1 MSARSIA
8 TGPVVIASRASELA
22 LWQANH
28 VRDRLLAQHP
38 GVSVEIVAMSTRGDR
53 ILDRSLAKIGGKGL
67 FVKELENAL
76 ADGRAH
82 IAVHS
87 MKDVPMELPDGFAIG
102 AILAR
107 ADARDALVSNTCPDL
122 ASLPPGA
129 RVGTSS
135 LRREAQLRSRYPAL
149 AIRPVRGNVQ
159 SRLRKLDQGEFD
171 ALILAAAGLER
182 LGLAGRIR
190 QWLGVET
197 SLPAPG
203 QGALGIECLAAD
215 RNVLELIAPLQD
227 SASACTVRAERA
239 VSRLL
244 GGSCQV
250 PLGAYA
256 ECDGTAL
263 KLRALVAMPDGSRLV
278 RTEASGSTA
287 EPEALGAEVAAALRA
302 QGADALLADLE
313 ARG

>member
-1 MSARSIA
+1 MSPR
-8 TGPVVIASRASELA
+8 PVVIASRASELA
-22 LWQANH
+22 LCQANH

-38 GVSVEIVAMSTRGDR
+38 GAAVEVVGMSTRGDR

-76 ADGRAH
+76 ADGRAQ

-87 MKDVPMELPDGFAIG
+87 MKDVPMQLADGFAIG
-102 AILAR
+102 AVLAR
-107 ADARDALVSNTCPDL
+107 ADPRDAFVSNTFADL

-135 LRREAQLRSRYPAL
+135 LRREAQLRARYPAL
-149 AIRPVRGNVQ
+149 AILPVRGNVQ

-171 ALILAAAGLER
+171 ALILAVAGLER

-190 QWLGVET
+190 QWLSVET

-215 RNVLELIAPLQD
+215 RDMLERIAALQD
-227 SASACTVRAERA
+227 PASACTVSAERS

-244 GGSCQV
+244 GGSCQI

-256 ECDGTAL
+256 ECDGATL
-263 KLRALVAMPDGSRLV
+263 RLRALVAMPDGSRLL
-278 RTEASGSTA
+278 RAEASGSIA

-302 QGADALLADLE
+302 QGADALLAELGACD
-313 ARG
+313 

>member
-1 MSARSIA
+1 MPVSPRPIA
-8 TGPVVIASRASELA
+8 IASRASELA
-22 LWQANH
+22 LFQANY
-28 VRDRLLAQHP
+28 VRERLARHHPDRAI
-38 GVSVEIVAMSTRGDR
+38 EIVAMTTRGDR

-67 FVKELENAL
+67 FVKELETAL
-76 ADGRAH
+76 AEGGARL
-82 IAVHS
+82 AVHS
-87 MKDVPMELPDGFAIG
+87 MKDVPMQLADGFAIG

-107 ADARDALVSNTCPDL
+107 EDARDAFVSSTHRDL

-135 LRREAQLRSRYPAL
+135 LRREAQLRARFPAL
-149 AIRPVRGNVQ
+149 VVRPVRGNVQ

-171 ALILAAAGLER
+171 ALILAAAGLKR

-190 QWLGVET
+190 ELLSVEA

-203 QGALGIECLAAD
+203 QGALGVECLAAD
-215 RNVLELIAPLQD
+215 AEALDLIAPLQHA
-227 SASACTVRAERA
+227 ASACAVRAERA

-256 ECDGTAL
+256 ECAGAML
-263 KLRALVAMPDGSRLV
+263 RLRAFVASPDGRRHV
-278 RTEASGSTA
+278 AAHACGSAA
-287 EPEALGAEVAAALRA
+287 EPETLGAEVAAALRA
-302 QGADALLADLE
+302 QGADALLAAL
-313 ARG
+313 AAHG

>member
-1 MSARSIA
+1 MSAAPLPIA
-8 TGPVVIASRASELA
+8 TRASELA

-28 VRDRLLAQHP
+28 VRDRLRALHP
-38 GVSVEIVAMSTRGDR
+38 DCPVDLVALSTRGDR

-76 ADGRAH
+76 KDGRAR

-87 MKDVPMELPDGFAIG
+87 MKDVPMELPEGFVIG

-107 ADARDALVSNTCPDL
+107 EDPRDAFVANAYSNL
-122 ASLPPGA
+122 AALPPGA

-135 LRREAQLRSRYPAL
+135 LRREAQLRARFPQL
-149 AIRPVRGNVQ
+149 EIRPVRGNVQ
-159 SRLRKLDQGEFD
+159 SRLRKLDAGEFD
-171 ALILAAAGLER
+171 ALILAAAGLKR
-182 LGLAGRIR
+182 LGLAARIR
-190 QWLGVET
+190 SILEPDE

-203 QGALGIECLAAD
+203 QGALGIECLAEDEA
-215 RNVLELIAPLQD
+215 VLQRVRPLD
-227 SASACTVRAERA
+227 DPASACAVTAERV

-256 ECDGTAL
+256 QCDGERL
-263 KLRALVAMPDGSRLV
+263 HLRALVASADGRRLV
-278 RTEASGSTA
+278 RAEKTGSA
-287 EPEALGAEVAAALRA
+287 AAPEALGAEVAAALRA
-302 QGADALLADLE
+302 GGADALLASLD
-313 ARG
+313 APA

>member
-1 MSARSIA
+1 LPVSARTLA
-8 TGPVVIASRASELA
+8 IASRASELA

-28 VRDRLLAQHP
+28 VRDRLLAAHP
-38 GVSVEIVAMSTRGDR
+38 DCSIEVVAMTTRGDR

-76 ADGRAH
+76 ADGRAQL
-82 IAVHS
+82 AVHS
-87 MKDVPMELPDGFAIG
+87 MKDVPMALPDGFAIG
-102 AILAR
+102 AILQR
-107 ADARDALVSNTCPDL
+107 EDPRDAFVSNLHPDL

-135 LRREAQLRSRYPAL
+135 LRREAQLRALYPEL
-149 AIRPVRGNVQ
+149 AIHPVRGNVQ
-159 SRLRKLDQGEFD
+159 SRLAKLDAGQFD
-171 ALILAAAGLER
+171 ALILAAAGLKR

-190 QWLGVET
+190 EVLGTET

-203 QGALGIECLAAD
+203 QGALGIECLVAD
-215 RNVLELIAPLQD
+215 PATLQLVAPLQD
-227 SASACTVRAERA
+227 AQSACAVAAERT

-256 ECDGTAL
+256 ECDGPAL
-263 KLRALVAMPDGSRLV
+263 ELRAFVASPDGRRV
-278 RTEASGSTA
+278 IRAEASGSA
-287 EPEALGAEVAAALRA
+287 DDPEAVGAEVAGALRK
-302 QGADALLADLE
+302 QGADALLAALE
-313 ARG
+313 TRG